1 MTPLP
6 KAIFSDDRMYRYI
19 LTRTWDTTKPYII
32 FVGLNPSTADET
44 EDDNTIKKLVRYS
57 KRWGYGGI
65 IMTNIFAF
73 RATQPKDMKKAEDP
87 IGPDNDRYLCNIISS
102 GQATT
107 VVAMWGNHGVYK
119 QRGERVKQLLNEM
132 EFKGYINLKCFEI
145 SKQGQPK
152 HPLFLSETLDP
163 ISF

>member
-1 MTPLP
+1 MLP
-6 KAIFSDDRMYRYI
+6 KAILSDDRLYRYI
-19 LTRTWDTTKPYII
+19 LTRTWDITKPYII

-44 EDDNTIKKLVRYS
+44 DDDNTIKKLMRYA

-73 RATQPKDMKKAEDP
+73 RATEPKDMKKAEDP
-87 IGPDNDRYLCNIISS
+87 IGPDNDRYLANMLSS
-102 GQATT
+102 GVATT

-119 QRGERVKQLLNEM
+119 GREERVRQLLNEM
-132 EFKGYINLKCFEI
+132 EFKGYISVKCFEI

-152 HPLFLSETLDP
+152 HPLFLSESLDP